1 MKVVIAIDSFKGS
14 LSSMEAGM
22 AVREGILKAC
32 DAEVIVRPLAD
43 GGEGT
48 VEALLSGMGGE
59 KITIHVT
66 GPLGTTVPCSYGIL
80 KNGKTAVMEMAEA
93 AGLKLV
99 PKEQLNP
106 LNTSTYG
113 VGEMIKDAIGRG
125 CRDFIIGI
133 GGSSTNDGGIGML
146 EALGFMFYDTEGKP
160 VGPVGRELARI
171 TGLNT
176 DGALPEL
183 KECRFRIACDVNN
196 PLYGPLGAA
205 HIFGPQKGATPEI
218 VETLD
223 EGLRIYSDTVARVT
237 GKTTASLPGAG
248 AAGGL
253 GYAFVTFL
261 NAELESGISIIL
273 KEIGLEEDIKDADYV
288 ITGEGKLDVQ
298 TAMGKAPIG
307 VARLAKKHGRTVI
320 AFAGGTTEDADQCN
334 EEGIDAYFGIL
345 RLPMSV
351 EEAMEYD
358 TARANMVSAA
368 YQVFRLITAVRL

>member
-14 LSSMEAGM
+14 LTSMEAGM

-32 DAEVIVRPLAD
+32 EAEVVVRPLAD

-59 KITIHVT
+59 KIQIPVK
-66 GPLGTTVPCSYGIL
+66 GPLGDRVTCSYGIL
-80 KNGKTAVMEMAEA
+80 KDGQTAVMEMAEA

-99 PKEQLNP
+99 PKEFLNP

-113 VGEMIKDAIGRG
+113 VGEMIKDAITRG

-146 EALGFMFYDTEGKP
+146 KALGFEFYDSEGKP
-160 VGPVGRELARI
+160 VGPEGRELAKI
-171 TGLNT
+171 TGLST
-176 DGALPEL
+176 EGALPEL

-205 HIFGPQKGATPEI
+205 HVFGPQKGATPEI
-218 VETLD
+218 VATLD
-223 EGLRIYSDTVARVT
+223 ASLRKYSDTVARIT
-237 GKTTASLPGAG
+237 GKATATLPGAG

-273 KEIGLEEDIKDADYV
+273 KEIHLEEEIKDADFV
-288 ITGEGKLDVQ
+288 ITGEGKLDFQ

-307 VARLAKKHGRTVI
+307 VAKLAKKHGKKVI
-320 AFAGGTTEDADQCN
+320 AFAGGTTEDAEKCN
-334 EEGIDAYFGIL
+334 EEGIDAYFGVL

-351 EEAMEYD
+351 DEAMEYS
-358 TARANMVSAA
+358 TARANMVSTA
-368 YQVFRLITAVRL
+368 YQVFRLITAART